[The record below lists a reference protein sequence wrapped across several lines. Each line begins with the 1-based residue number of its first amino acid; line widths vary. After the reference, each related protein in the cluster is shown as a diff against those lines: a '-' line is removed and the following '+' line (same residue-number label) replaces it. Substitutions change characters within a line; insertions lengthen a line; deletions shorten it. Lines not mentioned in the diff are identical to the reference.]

1 MCVVDW
7 GVVFANVSVFLAAS
21 IRNIAPKDIS
31 VMCLSVALAPLD
43 RRACFMVL
51 HNIIVCVCVCGG
63 GGGG

>member
-43 RRACFMVL
+43 RRACFMLL
-51 HNIIVCVCVCGG
+51 HNIVCVYVWGG
-63 GGGG
+63 GGG